1 MVDKSSERLPLLTG
15 VRLCAALP
23 VLSSYGRDSVYIH
36 ALLPAPTVLLFS
48 VQQNT
53 PSIPHKGTF
62 TCAEVKRV
70 SLPDPESASLPWIT
84 KDRLK
89 RVAGASLL
97 CFREG
102 RMGIH
107 HSACS
112 ATSQGFPPSV
122 KLGMMPSRSVGYC
135 GSSGWIETSPALPFY
150 FSIICNIFKYMN
162 VLQTLRTCNA
172 SLI

>member
-1 MVDKSSERLPLLTG
+1 MCGAGERLPLLTG

-36 ALLPAPTVLLFS
+36 ALLLCCATKD
-48 VQQNT
+48 
-53 PSIPHKGTF
+53 SIHTSQRNIHLRQSEA
-62 TCAEVKRV
+62 CLSARA
-70 SLPDPESASLPWIT
+70 DPESARLPRIT
-84 KDRLK
+84 KGRLK
-89 RVAGASLL
+89 RAAGASLL

-122 KLGMMPSRSVGYC
+122 NLGMMPSRSVGFC
-135 GSSGWIETSPALPFY
+135 ESSGWSETQSC
-150 FSIICNIFKYMN
+150 SS
-162 VLQTLRTCNA
+162 VLF
-172 SLI
+172 